1 MKVLAWLV
9 RRWQGQGPAS
19 LCLLILPNTYSPPFL
34 SSTPGGSL
42 GQNHSLLLWVVFFFN
57 MPIHICMHNCIHI

>member
-9 RRWQGQGPAS
+9 RRWQGHGPAS

-42 GQNHSLLLWVVFFFN
+42 GQNHSLLLWVVFFF
-57 MPIHICMHNCIHI
+57 